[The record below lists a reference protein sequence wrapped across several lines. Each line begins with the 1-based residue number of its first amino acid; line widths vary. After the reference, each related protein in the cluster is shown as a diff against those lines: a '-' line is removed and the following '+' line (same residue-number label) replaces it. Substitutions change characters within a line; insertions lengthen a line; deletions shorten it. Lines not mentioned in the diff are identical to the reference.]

1 MRCVFLSSLLFG
13 MQRYLIAR
21 GNQVSLGQPDSQRT
35 TAGDQEACSWS
46 KGSKQDFLF
55 DEIDALQQGEHTLVE
70 YIQCAEDIL
79 KRAPAQWERYIVES
93 FVEGIANEEHRELVA
108 NALNEEGYT
117 WERVSVAVQTIDDHE
132 GGRGGRGGRGL
143 LYFRMTAKR
152 NPNVTP

>member
-1 MRCVFLSSLLFG
+1 M
-13 MQRYLIAR
+13 
-21 GNQVSLGQPDSQRT
+21 
-35 TAGDQEACSWS
+35 
-46 KGSKQDFLF
+46 
-55 DEIDALQQGEHTLVE
+55 VE